1 MSAAEND
8 QPVTQA
14 VGQSGDD
21 RTTAAP
27 AAFGELLWTPTPQF
41 QQNSPLQR
49 FLDWLPA
56 QGLGPFS
63 GYDSAWQWSVD
74 HPAEFWET
82 LWRYFD
88 VHSATP
94 YDAVLPDAEMPGA
107 RWFPGATL
115 NFAEHVFRAADPS
128 RPALIFVEE
137 GAGPVEISW
146 AEVRSQVAGLAA
158 ELRAW
163 NVRPGDRVAAYL
175 PNTPHAVV
183 AMLAAA
189 AVGAVW
195 SSCGPDFGVPAV
207 LDRFAQIEPK
217 VFIGVDGYRYGGK
230 VVDRRGE
237 TMEIRDSLPSVEH
250 TVWVDYQFPEGP
262 ACAESIRWSD
272 AVAGE
277 GRGEGKGEGDADLVF
292 SQVPFDHPLWILY
305 SSGTTGLPKGIVHGH
320 GGILLE
326 HYKAIAFHMGVEP
339 GDRFFWYSSTS
350 WMMWNVVVGSL
361 LLGATAVLY
370 DGSPAFP
377 DVSGLWRLAE
387 QTRATLLGTSAG
399 YLMASQKAEI
409 EPGRAFDLS
418 ALRAVGSTGSPLPP
432 TGFRW
437 VYEAVG
443 RDLWLNSLSGGTD
456 VCTAFVAG
464 NPLMPVYSGEI
475 QCRALGCRV
484 ESWDASGKPHV
495 GEVGELVLTAPT
507 PSMPVSFWNDP
518 EGTKYN
524 DAYFD
529 VFPGVWHHGD
539 WCTVTER
546 GGVVI
551 HGRSDS
557 TLNKQGVR
565 MGSADI
571 YEVVEKLPEVL
582 ESLVIGVE
590 LPDGGYWMPLF
601 VHLAPDAELDDALR
615 KRIAAAIRSELTPR
629 HVPDEVIAVPGV
641 PHTRTGKRLEIP
653 VKRLL
658 TGTDPAVAV
667 NLGTVDNPAL
677 IQWFVDY
684 SRTR

>member
-8 QPVTQA
+8 Q
-14 VGQSGDD
+14 
-21 RTTAAP
+21 P
-27 AAFGELLWTPTPQF
+27 AAFGELLWTPGDQF
-41 QQNSPLQR
+41 KQNSPLQR

-56 QGLGPFS
+56 QGVGPFPD
-63 GYDSAWQWSVD
+63 YRDAWQWSVD

-82 LWRYFD
+82 LWRYHD
-88 VHSATP
+88 VQSATP
-94 YDAVLPDAEMPGA
+94 YEAVLPDAAMPGA

-128 RPALIFVEE
+128 RPALLFVEE
-137 GAGPVEISW
+137 GQDPVEVSW
-146 AEVRSQVAGLAA
+146 ADLRSQVANLAA
-158 ELRAW
+158 TLRGW
-163 NVRPGDRVAAYL
+163 GVGPGDRVAAFL

-183 AMLAAA
+183 AMLATA
-189 AVGAVW
+189 AVGAIW
-195 SSCGPDFGVPAV
+195 SSVGPDFGAPAV

-230 VVDRRGE
+230 LVDRRAE
-237 TMEIRDSLPSVEH
+237 NMESRDAMPSVQH
-250 TVWVDYQFPEGP
+250 TIWVDYQFPDGP
-262 ACAESIRWSD
+262 GCAESIRWAEAIAAPAGD
-272 AVAGE
+272 GE
-277 GRGEGKGEGDADLVF
+277 GGKDGQDAELVF
-292 SQVPFDHPLWILY
+292 EQVPFDHPLWILY

-370 DGSPAFP
+370 DGSPAYP

-409 EPGRAFDLS
+409 EPGRDFDLS
-418 ALRAVGSTGSPLPP
+418 ALRAIGSTGSPLPP

-437 VYEAVG
+437 VYQAVG
-443 RDLWLNSLSGGTD
+443 KDIWLNSLSGGTD

-484 ESWDASGKPHV
+484 ESWDAAGHPHT
-495 GEVGELVLTAPT
+495 GEVGELVLTAPA
-507 PSMPVSFWNDP
+507 PSMPVAFWNDP
-518 EGTKYN
+518 DGVKYH

-529 VFPGVWHHGD
+529 VFPGVWRHGD
-539 WCTVTER
+539 WCTITER

-571 YEVVEKLPEVL
+571 YEVVEKLPEIV

-590 LPDGGYWMPLF
+590 LADGGYWMPLF
-601 VHLAPDAELDDALR
+601 VHLADGAELDDALR
-615 KRIAAAIRSELTPR
+615 KRIAAAVRAELTPR
-629 HVPDEVIAVPGV
+629 HVPDEVIAIPGV

-658 TGTDPAVAV
+658 TGADPAVAV
-667 NLGTVDNPAL
+667 NVGTVDNPAL
-677 IQWFVDY
+677 IQWFVDFAAQNPVK
-684 SRTR
+684 R

>member
-1 MSAAEND
+1 MSAADTD
-8 QPVTQA
+8 Q
-14 VGQSGDD
+14 
-21 RTTAAP
+21 P
-27 AAFGELLWTPTPQF
+27 AAFGELLWTPSAQF
-41 QQNSPLQR
+41 RQNSPLQR
-49 FLDWLPA
+49 FLDWLPG
-56 QGLGPFS
+56 QGVGPFPGTGS
-63 GYDSAWQWSVD
+63 DQYAAAWQWSVD

-88 VHSATP
+88 VQSATP
-94 YDAVLPDAEMPGA
+94 YDAVLPDAAMPGA

-115 NFAEHVFRAADPS
+115 NFAEHVFRAADPD
-128 RPALIFVEE
+128 RPALLFVEE
-137 GAGPVEISW
+137 GRDPVEVSW
-146 AEVRSQVAGLAA
+146 AELRRQVAGLTAT
-158 ELRAW
+158 LRGW
-163 NVRPGDRVAAYL
+163 GVGPGDRVAAFL

-183 AMLAAA
+183 AFLATA

-195 SSCGPDFGVPAV
+195 SSVGPDFGAPAV
-207 LDRFAQIEPK
+207 LDRFVQIEPK

-230 VVDRRGE
+230 QVDRRSE
-237 TMEIRDSLPSVEH
+237 NMATRDALPSVRH
-250 TVWVDYQFPEGP
+250 TIWVDYQYPDAPG
-262 ACAESIRWSD
+262 CAESVRWAE
-272 AVAGE
+272 AVGS
-277 GRGEGKGEGDADLVF
+277 ADDGAAAELVF
-292 SQVPFDHPLWILY
+292 EQVPFDHPLWILY

-409 EPGRAFDLS
+409 EPGRDFDLS
-418 ALRAVGSTGSPLPP
+418 ALRAIGSTGSPLPP

-437 VYEAVG
+437 VYQAVG
-443 RDLWLNSLSGGTD
+443 SDIWLNSLSGGTD

-484 ESWDASGKPHV
+484 ESWDAAGQPHI

-507 PSMPVSFWNDP
+507 PSMPVFFWNDP
-518 EGTKYN
+518 DGVKYR

-529 VFPGVWHHGD
+529 VFSDVWRHGD

-571 YEVVEKLPEVL
+571 YEVVEKLPEVR

-590 LPDGGYWMPLF
+590 LADGGYWMPLF
-601 VHLAPDAELDDALR
+601 VHLADGAELDDALG
-615 KRIAAAIRSELTPR
+615 KRIAAAIRAELTPR
-629 HVPDEVIAVPGV
+629 HVPDEVIAVPGI

-658 TGTDPAVAV
+658 TGTDPAKAV
-667 NLGTVDNPAL
+667 NLGTVDDPAL
-677 IQWFVDY
+677 IQWFIDY
-684 SRTR
+684 AAAGPVRR

>member
-1 MSAAEND
+1 MSAADRD
-8 QPVTQA
+8 Q
-14 VGQSGDD
+14 
-21 RTTAAP
+21 P
-27 AAFGELLWTPTPQF
+27 AAFGELLWTPTARF
-41 QQNSPLQR
+41 QQNSPLRR

-56 QGLGPFS
+56 QGVGP
-63 GYDSAWQWSVD
+63 YPDYQAAWQWSVD
-74 HPAEFWET
+74 HPAEFWEI

-88 VHSATP
+88 VQSATP
-94 YDAVLPDAEMPGA
+94 YEAVLSDSAMPGA

-115 NFAEHVFRAADPS
+115 NFAEHVFRAADPT
-128 RPALIFVEE
+128 RPALLSVEE
-137 GAGPVEISW
+137 GQEPVELSW
-146 AEVRSQVAGLAA
+146 AELRRQVGRLAA
-158 ELRAW
+158 RLRGW
-163 NVRPGDRVAAYL
+163 GVGPGDRVAAFL
-175 PNTPHAVV
+175 PNTPHAVI
-183 AMLAAA
+183 AFLATA
-189 AVGAVW
+189 AVGGVW
-195 SSCGPDFGVPAV
+195 SSVGPDFGAPAV

-230 VVDRRGE
+230 QIDRRAE
-237 TMEIRDSLPSVEH
+237 CMAARDAMPSVEH
-250 TVWVDYQFPEGP
+250 TIWVDYQFPGGP
-262 ACAESIRWSD
+262 ACADSVRWSEVVGSGGDTGAD
-272 AVAGE
+272 AE
-277 GRGEGKGEGDADLVF
+277 LVF
-292 SQVPFDHPLWILY
+292 EQVPFDHPLWILY

-326 HYKAIAFHMGVEP
+326 HYKAIAFHMGVDA

-377 DVSGLWRLAE
+377 DISGLWRLAE

-399 YLMASQKAEI
+399 YLMASQKSEI
-409 EPGRAFDLS
+409 EPGRDFDLS
-418 ALRAVGSTGSPLPP
+418 ALRAIGSTGSPLPP

-437 VYEAVG
+437 VYQAVG
-443 RDLWLNSLSGGTD
+443 SDIWLNSLSGGTD

-464 NPLMPVYSGEI
+464 NPLLPVYSGEI

-484 ESWDASGKPHV
+484 ESWDGTGHPRTD
-495 GEVGELVLTAPT
+495 EVGELVLTAPT
-507 PSMPVSFWNDP
+507 PSMPVFFWNDP
-518 EGTKYN
+518 EGVKYH

-529 VFPGVWHHGD
+529 VFPGVWRHGD

-571 YEVVEKLPEVL
+571 YEAVEKLPEVV
-582 ESLVIGVE
+582 ESLVIGIE

-601 VHLAPDAELDDALR
+601 VHLAAGAELDDGLR
-615 KRIAAAIRSELTPR
+615 KRVAAAIRAELTPR
-629 HVPDEVIAVPGV
+629 HVPDEVIAVPGI

-667 NLGTVDNPAL
+667 NIGTVDDPAL
-677 IQWFVDY
+677 IQWFVDFARRFADGR
-684 SRTR
+684 SG